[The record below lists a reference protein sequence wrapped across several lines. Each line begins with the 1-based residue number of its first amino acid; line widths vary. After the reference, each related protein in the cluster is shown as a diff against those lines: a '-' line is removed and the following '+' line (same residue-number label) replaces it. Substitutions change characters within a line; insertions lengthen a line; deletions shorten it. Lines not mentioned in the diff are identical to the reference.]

1 MRVLLYTGKGG
12 VGKTTIAAAT
22 AAVGARLGQKTLV
35 LSTDHA
41 HSLADAMMVD
51 ASGEPSEC
59 APGLFVQ
66 QVDTGARLTQ
76 SWGEIQRYLLSVLDS
91 SGFDRLRAE
100 ELTVLPGAEEVFALL
115 EVRDQVR
122 SGRWDLVVVDCAPT
136 SETLRLLALP
146 AALDWYL
153 SKLYPVERKVVR
165 ALRPV
170 LSSAVGL
177 PLPEQSVLE
186 AAEQLQAQ
194 LRDVQDVLR
203 SPTTSVRLVMT
214 PESVVVAEARRMLTS
229 LALYGY
235 RVDAVVVNRVFPEGN
250 DPWRAGWV
258 AAQQEQLTE
267 VSDSFA
273 PLPIFLAP
281 YEAAEPTGEAEL
293 ADLATSMYGSSD
305 PFALPGFDELL
316 VVEREADGYVMS
328 LALPLAQA
336 RDLDLARVGDDLVL
350 AVAGRRRVLA
360 LPSALRRCSVCSA
373 KLRDGRLRIRFVP
386 DRDQW
391 PQQGGAHP

>member
-1 MRVLLYTGKGG
+1 MRVLLFTGKGG

-41 HSLADAMMVD
+41 HSLADALMVD

-66 QVDTGARLTQ
+66 QVDTEARLTQ
-76 SWGEIQRYLLSVLDS
+76 SWGEIQRYLLTVLDS

-146 AALDWYL
+146 EALDWYL
-153 SKLYPVERKVVR
+153 SKLYPIERKVVR

-170 LSSAVGL
+170 LSNAVGL
-177 PLPEQSVLE
+177 PLPHQSVVE
-186 AAEQLQAQ
+186 AAEQLQSQ
-194 LRDVQDVLR
+194 LRDVQAVLQ
-203 SPTTSVRLVMT
+203 SPTTSVRLVLT

-235 RVDAVVVNRVFPEGN
+235 RVDAVVANRVFPDGK

-258 AAQQEQLTE
+258 AAQQQQLTD

-281 YEAAEPTGEAEL
+281 YQAAEPMGEAEL
-293 ADLATSMYGSSD
+293 ADLAGSIYGDSD
-305 PFALPGFDELL
+305 PFALPEIDELL
-316 VVEREADGYVMS
+316 VVEREADAYVMS
-328 LALPLAQA
+328 LALPLAER
-336 RDLDLARVGDDLVL
+336 RDVDLAKVGDDLVL
-350 AVAGRRRVLA
+350 TVGGRRRLLA
-360 LPSALRRCSVCSA
+360 LPSALRRCRVGGA
-373 KLRDGRLRIRFVP
+373 KLLEGRLRIRFVP
-386 DRDQW
+386 DAAQW
-391 PQQGGAHP
+391 PQEGGAHP